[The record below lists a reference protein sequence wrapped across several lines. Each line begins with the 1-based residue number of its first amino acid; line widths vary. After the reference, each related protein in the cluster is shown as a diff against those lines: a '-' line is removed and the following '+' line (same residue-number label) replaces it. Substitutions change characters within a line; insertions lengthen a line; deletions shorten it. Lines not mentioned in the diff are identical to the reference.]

1 MEVSLTPEQEHQQQI
16 VAALTPYLMALPQSK
31 INAGSLVVYARALS
45 SLSIAEIDAA
55 MLKLMRTVK
64 FFPTVA
70 EIFEQADNVKNF
82 AIGKSEK
89 SADEAWH
96 EVMKEVHSAFIYR
109 EPKFSTPEIKQAAL
123 NMGWTS
129 LCNLETDAINTA
141 RAQFMRIYESI
152 LKRKSDKKINREVM
166 NVLPISRVNELIG
179 NASAKLSLVQ
189 GGVSK

>member
-1 MEVSLTPEQEHQQQI
+1 MSHEAEIIKTLM
-16 VAALTPYLMALPQSK
+16 PYLMAFPRSK
-31 INAGSLVVYARALS
+31 MNEGSLIVYARALS
-45 SLSIAEIDAA
+45 SLSVVEIDAA

-64 FFPTVA
+64 FFPTIA

-82 AIGKSEK
+82 AIGKSES

-109 EPKFSTPEIKQAAL
+109 EPKFSAPEIKQAAL

-152 LKRKSDKKINREVM
+152 LKRKSDKKVNQEVM
-166 NVLPISRVNELIG
+166 DALPIARVNELIG
-179 NASAKLSLVQ
+179 NASAKLSLVK
-189 GGVSK
+189 GGVGDVV

>member
-16 VAALTPYLMALPQSK
+16 VATLTPYLMALPQSK

-45 SLSIAEIDAA
+45 SLTIAEIDAA

-141 RAQFMRIYESI
+141 RAQFMRIYEAI

-166 NVLPISRVNELIG
+166 NVLPIARVNELIG
-179 NASAKLSLVQ
+179 NASVKLSLVQ
-189 GGVSK
+189 GGVNK

>member
-1 MEVSLTPEQEHQQQI
+1 MNHEAEIIKTLM
-16 VAALTPYLMALPQSK
+16 PYLMAFPQSK
-31 INAGSLVVYARALS
+31 MNEGSLIVYARALS
-45 SLSIAEIDAA
+45 SLTIAEIDAA

-96 EVMKEVHSAFIYR
+96 EVMKEVHSASIYR

-141 RAQFMRIYESI
+141 RAQFMRIYEAI

-179 NASAKLSLVQ
+179 NASVKLSLVQ
-189 GGVSK
+189 GGVGDAM

>member
-1 MEVSLTPEQEHQQQI
+1 MSHEAEIIKTLM
-16 VAALTPYLMALPQSK
+16 PYLMAFPQSK
-31 INAGSLVVYARALS
+31 MNEGSLIVYARALS
-45 SLSIAEIDAA
+45 SISVAEIDAA

-64 FFPTVA
+64 FFPAVA
-70 EIFEQADNVKNF
+70 EIFEQAGNIKNF
-82 AIGKSEK
+82 AIGKSES

-96 EVMKEVHSAFIYR
+96 EVMNEVHSAFIYR

-152 LKRKSDKKINREVM
+152 LKRKSDKKVNHEVM
-166 NVLPISRVNELIG
+166 KMLPEQRLKELIG
-179 NASAKLSLVQ
+179 NTSVKLSLVK
-189 GGVSK
+189 GGVGDVV

>member
-16 VAALTPYLMALPQSK
+16 VATLTPYFMALPQSK

-45 SLSIAEIDAA
+45 SLTIAEIDAA

-82 AIGKSEK
+82 AIGTTEK

-109 EPKFSTPEIKQAAL
+109 EPKFSTPEIRQAAL

-152 LKRKSDKKINREVM
+152 LKRKADKKINREVM
-166 NVLPISRVNELIG
+166 NVLPIARVNELIG

-189 GGVSK
+189 GGVNK

>member
-189 GGVSK
+189 GGVNK